1 MQIYGCQYD
10 VAWEDRRANFEKVS
24 SLIDSADVAP
34 GSLIVLPEM
43 FSTGFSMNVD
53 VTAEEDRSVAMDFMR
68 EMAAEKDAAVLG
80 GLVTPGEKPGY
91 GKNELAVIEPGGAQI
106 ARYQKNRTFRYTR
119 EFHYY
124 EAGTEISLFEWAG
137 FRVCPL
143 ICYDLRFP
151 ELFRRGTNQ
160 GAQLFIVIAS
170 WPDVRVDHWITLL
183 RARAIEN
190 QAFVFAVNRIGDDPN
205 WSYPGRT
212 LAINPHGRIIVD
224 AGEAEILLSA
234 DLPLEEVVDWRKEFP
249 ALLDL
254 ELA

>member
-10 VAWEDRRANFEKVS
+10 IVWEDRAANFAKVRA
-24 SLIDSADVAP
+24 LIDSAKIAE

-53 VTAEEDRSVAMDFMR
+53 ITAEEDRSEASAFMC
-68 EMAAEKDAAVLG
+68 EIAAKHNAVVLG

-91 GKNELAVIEPGGAQI
+91 GKNELVVFEPGGAQI

-119 EFHYY
+119 EFHHY
-124 EAGTEISLFEWAG
+124 EAGTEIELFDWGG

-151 ELFRRGTNQ
+151 ELFRRGAKA

-170 WPDVRVDHWITLL
+170 WPEVRVDHWVTLL

-190 QAFVFAVNRIGDDPN
+190 QAFVLAVNRIGDDPN
-205 WSYPGRT
+205 WTYPGRSI
-212 LAINPHGRIIVD
+212 AIDPQGEIVAD
-224 AGEAEILLSA
+224 AGEAEGILSA
-234 DLPLEEVVDWRKEFP
+234 ALKLGEVEDWRSEFP

-254 ELA
+254 EI